1 MNKYKVSV
9 FLLGIVLLIT
19 PTACNKEYL
28 SPTKPEEES
37 VAGSI
42 DALTSLCVG
51 LQRRYSFE
59 RQSPVYSTITASG
72 FSTYELR
79 IINAGNTDE
88 NNLNIGKTN
97 VDGANAVVN
106 QLWTQSFLLIREA
119 DLIFD
124 NITEL
129 SDLNYKSGL
138 QAYASIFKALA
149 YGTLATY
156 FEQAPMVIGDN
167 AQFSSRTDL
176 LNGAID
182 LLETLET
189 DITANPI
196 SATFTAKMPVGLDV
210 TNTMYALTARYYTM
224 LGNSDKALEAANKVD
239 LTKKSYFRYD
249 ATSPNPIAFVSITTN
264 NVFQPRNGTLGL
276 PAALA
281 PDPADKR
288 LPFYLVTL
296 TPAPASDFR
305 AKGFFS
311 ANDVSIPVYLPGEM
325 ILIKAEAYARMDMI
339 DEAVDELNKV
349 LTKKPADDVWGVGAD
364 LTSYDFSYTKDA
376 VLLAI
381 YRERCI
387 ELYMSGLKLEDSRRF
402 GRPDPNAV
410 DSERSRTFYPYPFTE
425 RDNNPSTP
433 GNPTI

>member
-1 MNKYKVSV
+1 MNNYKISV
-9 FLLGIVLLIT
+9 VLLAIVILIC
-19 PTACNKEYL
+19 PTACDKVYL
-28 SPTKPEEES
+28 SPNKPEEES

-51 LQRRYSFE
+51 LQRRYSYE
-59 RQSPVYSTITASG
+59 RQSPVYTTITASG

-88 NNLNIGKTN
+88 NNLNIGKAN
-97 VDGANAVVN
+97 VDGGNAIVS

-119 DLIFD
+119 DVIFN
-124 NITEL
+124 NISEL

-138 QAYASIFKALA
+138 LAYASIFKALA

-156 FEQAPMVIGDN
+156 FEQAPMATGDN

-189 DITANPI
+189 DIMANPI
-196 SATFTAKMPVGLDV
+196 SAAFLAKMPVGLDV

-239 LTKKSYFRYD
+239 LTKKSYFQYD
-249 ATSPNPIAFVSITTN
+249 ATSPNPIAYVSIVSN
-264 NVFQPRNGTLGL
+264 NVFQPRNENLGM
-276 PAALA
+276 PAVLL

-288 LPFYLVTL
+288 LAFYLT
-296 TPAPASDFR
+296 TPPDKPTDYR
-305 AKGFFS
+305 AKGFFY

-325 ILIKAEAYARMDMI
+325 ILIKAEAYARKSMMT
-339 DEAVDELNKV
+339 EAIQELDKV
-349 LTKKPADDVWGVGAD
+349 ITKKPADDVWGVGAD
-364 LTSYDFSYTKDA
+364 LTSYDGASDQA
-376 VLLAI
+376 SVLTEI
-381 YRERCI
+381 YRQRSI

-410 DSERSRTFYPYPFTE
+410 DSERSRTFYPYPFAE
-425 RDNNPSTP
+425 SDNNTSTP
-433 GNPTI
+433 ENPAI